1 MQMQF
6 ERNDAAAKSLDGGQW
21 ITQSGAYIGTITQTM
36 IGVTD
41 SGAQYVEI
49 AFKGDDGALCFPRL
63 FLTKRDGTDA
73 FGRRILDA
81 LMVVCDV
88 KLCEVQT
95 VAVFIRDRTQ
105 SSGFRK
111 EMGYRMPALERKRVG
126 LVLQRE
132 NREYQG
138 KLTYQ
143 MNLLTPFDPQT
154 RKVAKEILEG
164 SAEAKLLDARLK
176 NLKDRDST
184 GQASAPAQTTAQPPA
199 GHPAASDDIPF
210 N

>member
-21 ITQSGAYIGTITQTM
+21 ITQSGAYVGTITQTM

-41 SGAQYVEI
+41 SGAQYVEF
-49 AFKGDDGALCFPRL
+49 AFKDDGGALCFPRL

-81 LMVVCDV
+81 LMVVCDI
-88 KLCEVQT
+88 KKCDVQSGT
-95 VAVFIRDRTQ
+95 VFVRDRTQ
-105 SSGFRK
+105 PT
-111 EMGYRMPALERKRVG
+111 GYRKDAGYRLPALERKRVG
-126 LVLQRE
+126 FVLQRE

-138 KLTYQ
+138 KATYQ

-154 RKVAKEILEG
+154 RKVAKEILEEA
-164 SAEAKLLDARLK
+164 AEAKLLDARLK
-176 NLKDRDST
+176 NLKDKDST

-199 GHPAASDDIPF
+199 GHPAASEDIPF
-210 N
+210 